1 MDLTTHQNAIR
12 ELRGRVRNQAFVITM
27 LSLALFVSVIAT
39 LSIFGT
45 ERTIIVP
52 PTINK
57 SFWVD
62 GHKVSSDYLEEMGSF
77 IAWLILDVSPQSI
90 DWKKDMLLK
99 YVSPEQFGLLQ
110 TRQNLEA
117 ERLKR
122 LNAATFFMPQQ
133 VVVRDKDQLV
143 EIRGRLRTQVNGQET
158 TTESKAYAAQFTY
171 AGGRIHLETF
181 KEIPYESKPMQA
193 AAGYSAGAAN

>member
-1 MDLTTHQNAIR
+1 MDLATHQNALK
-12 ELRGRVRNQAFVITM
+12 ELRARISNQAFVITM
-27 LSLALFVSVIAT
+27 LSLALFISVIVT
-39 LSIFGT
+39 LSMLGT
-45 ERTIIVP
+45 ERTIVVP
-52 PTINK
+52 PTISK

-62 GHKVSSDYLEEMGSF
+62 GHKVSSNYLEEMGGF
-77 IAWLILDVSPQSI
+77 VAWLILDVSAQSI
-90 DWKKDMLLK
+90 DWKKDMLLN
-99 YVSPEQFGLLQ
+99 YVSPDQFGPLQ

-117 ERLKR
+117 ERLKK
-122 LNAATFFMPQQ
+122 LNAATYFMPQQ

-181 KEIPYESKPMQA
+181 KEIPYESKPLQA
-193 AAGYSAGAAN
+193 AAGDSAGAAN